1 MNADTHGG
9 ASETIIPVEYDEFAG
24 QSFEAS
30 HRGQGTL
37 VIRGTGLDAR
47 FIFFPPARSNVALTS
62 SMEFIFSARRI
73 WDVTV
78 EGRRISFDGVM
89 ENHPAPVEHFA
100 FYCVTAEEA
109 AATARLLPE
118 RKEAD
123 FTAHQEF
130 VAKLHRLPEA
140 GSPWTTVTVVLI
152 VANVLVFIAMGLAGA
167 GWLSVASMKPYFLY
181 GANNAALTTDGQWWR
196 LVSSNFIHF
205 GLLHLALNM
214 WALFQA
220 GQLLEKLLGRTLFTL
235 VYFGGGLTGSLLTLF
250 WHGDRAWSAGASG
263 AVFGLYGAMIGYM
276 LREKHTLPKTVYRP
290 VIQSAA
296 IFTIYNLG
304 FGLAIPGIDNASHIG
319 GLIGGLLF
327 GWLVA
332 VPVDLEPRQR
342 LTPQRLKLGAVV
354 LAVIAVVGSV
364 AARAYYRQSDG
375 FLSRKAGDH
384 RGGR

>member
-1 MNADTHGG
+1 MNADTHRETP
-9 ASETIIPVEYDEFAG
+9 ETIVPVEYDEFAG
-24 QSFEAS
+24 QSFDPA

-37 VIRGTGLDAR
+37 VIRGTGHDAR
-47 FIFFPPARSNVALTS
+47 FIFFPPARSNVALTN
-62 SMEFIFSARRI
+62 SMEFVFSARKI
-73 WDVTV
+73 WDVTA
-78 EGRRISFDGVM
+78 EDRRISFRGVL
-89 ENHPAPVEHFA
+89 ENHPAPAQRFA
-100 FYCVTAEEA
+100 FYCASAEEA
-109 AATARLLPE
+109 AATAHLLPE

-140 GSPWTTVTVVLI
+140 ASPWTTVTGILI
-152 VANVLVFIAMGLAGA
+152 AINVLVFIAMGLAGA
-167 GWLSVASMKPYFLY
+167 GWLSVASMKPYLLY

-196 LVSSNFIHF
+196 LVSSNFLHF

-235 VYFGGGLTGSLLTLF
+235 VYFGSGITGSLLTLF
-250 WHGDRAWSAGASG
+250 WNGDRAWSAGASG

-276 LREKHTLPKTVYRP
+276 LREKHALPKTVYRP
-290 VIQSAA
+290 VIQSAV
-296 IFTIYNLG
+296 IFSIYNLV
-304 FGLAIPGIDNASHIG
+304 FGLAIPGIDNAGHIG
-319 GLIGGLLF
+319 GLIGGLLL

-332 VPVDLEPRQR
+332 VPVDLEPRKR
-342 LTPQRLKLGAVV
+342 LIPQRLRLGAVV
-354 LAVIAVVGSV
+354 LVAILVGGSF

-375 FLSRKAGDH
+375 FLLRNTGDH